1 MAERV
6 ELHVLKGPPES
17 QPVIRVARKDSD
29 RTHNSSRRSLRYSGR
44 EGCAPGHWLPILRWT
59 RRYSRVDLL
68 ADMIAGVTLGLTM
81 IPQSIAYATI
91 AGLPS
96 QYGLYAA
103 LVGSVVYAFLGTV
116 KEVSI
121 GPTSLMALLTY
132 QYAANHP
139 PQYVVVLACTAGIV
153 ELLMGAAR
161 LGFLICLISEPVTS
175 AFTSATALIIIGTQL
190 RNLLGVPKPV
200 GAMAEGGILPTLL
213 DVSRRYTEATV
224 PDSSVGFVCILLLVI
239 LQQLPKLVPASTQR
253 WHRCSRLLWYVA
265 LARNAIAVLGSAL
278 LSYWIDGGSNT
289 GSAVPW
295 QLSGRVESGIP
306 SFQLPIQDIVV
317 GNTTVSFFDIVTDL
331 GSGPVLVPL
340 VAILANVAIGKA
352 FSSGQPVDATQEM
365 IALGLCNIIGSCFR
379 SMPTTGAFTRSA
391 VSHASGVRTPLSG
404 LYSALLCLLALG
416 ILTPYFY
423 YIPRATLAAVLIA
436 AVSPMLDPGILA
448 KLWRAGFRYD
458 LLAWCCCFA
467 LCLVAGIEI
476 GLLGGMV
483 ISLVQPLANF
493 VWLRVECQTVHEHDQ
508 RFSYRLIRV
517 EHGLLYPG
525 VDRLRSLVLQQVHL
539 DGTTDLPIVLDC
551 CRMTLM
557 DFTACRALDNLSK
570 EVHRLGGSLLLRNV
584 PPRWHERLVL
594 HETEHGLAFGS
605 QS

>member
-1 MAERV
+1 MV
-6 ELHVLKGPPES
+6 EGEELQVLKGPPES
-17 QPVIRVARKDSD
+17 QLEISVARRDGD
-29 RTHNSSRRSLRYSGR
+29 RSHNSSRRSLRNNGGK
-44 EGCAPGHWLPILRWT
+44 GCVPILRRWLPILRWT
-59 RRYSRVDLL
+59 LHYSRIDLL

-139 PQYVVVLACTAGIV
+139 PQYVVVLAFTAGIV
-153 ELLMGAAR
+153 ELLMGGAR

-190 RNLLGVPKPV
+190 RNLLGLPKPV
-200 GAMAEGGILPTLL
+200 TATADGGLFSTVL

-224 PDSSVGFVCILLLVI
+224 PDSSVGFACILLLVI
-239 LQQLPKLVPASTQR
+239 LQQLPKLVPASSQR
-253 WHRCSRLLWYVA
+253 WRRFACLLC
-265 LARNAIAVLGSAL
+265 
-278 LSYWIDGGSNT
+278 GSNT

-295 QLSGRVESGIP
+295 KLSGKVEPGIP
-306 SFQLPIQDIVV
+306 SFQLPTQDIVV
-317 GNTTVSFFDIVTDL
+317 GNVTISFFDIVADL

-365 IALGLCNIIGSCFR
+365 IALGLCNVIGSCFR

-404 LYSALLCLLALG
+404 FYSALLCLLALG
-416 ILTPYFY
+416 ILTPYFF

-436 AVSPMLDPGILA
+436 AVTPMLDPSIVA
-448 KLWRAGFRYD
+448 KLWRAGFHYD
-458 LLAWCCCFA
+458 LLVWCCCIA
-467 LCLVAGIEI
+467 LCLAAGIEI

-483 ISLVQPLANF
+483 VSMVQPLASF
-493 VWLRVECQTVHEHDQ
+493 VWLRVECETIHERDQ
-508 RFSYRLIRV
+508 HFTYRLIRLQQ
-517 EHGLLYPG
+517 GLLYPG
-525 VDRLRSLVLQQVHL
+525 VDRLRTLVLQEMHMH
-539 DGTTDLPIVLDC
+539 GATLPIVLDC
-551 CRMTLM
+551 CRMVLM

-570 EVHRLGGSLLLRNV
+570 EVHRLGGNLLLRNV
-584 PPRWHERLVL
+584 LPCWHERLAL
-594 HETEHGLAFGS
+594 HETEHGLAFGTQAS
-605 QS
+605 

>member
-1 MAERV
+1 MAEGE
-6 ELHVLKGPPES
+6 ELHTLKGPPES
-17 QPVIRVARKDSD
+17 QLEIRVVRRNSD
-29 RTHNSSRRSLRYSGR
+29 RSHNLSRRSLRYSMG
-44 EGCAPGHWLPILRWT
+44 EGCAPSRWLPILRWA
-59 RRYSRVDLL
+59 RRYSRLDLL

-103 LVGSVVYAFLGTV
+103 FVGSVVYAFLGTV

-132 QYAANHP
+132 QYASNHP
-139 PQYVVVLACTAGIV
+139 PQYVVVLSFTAGIV
-153 ELLMGAAR
+153 ELLMGGAR

-190 RNLLGVPKPV
+190 RNLLGLPKPV
-200 GAMAEGGILPTLL
+200 GAIAEEGLLPTML
-213 DVSRRYTEATV
+213 D
-224 PDSSVGFVCILLLVI
+224 
-239 LQQLPKLVPASTQR
+239 LPTQ
-253 WHRCSRLLWYVA
+253 S
-265 LARNAIAVLGSAL
+265 
-278 LSYWIDGGSNT
+278 
-289 GSAVPW
+289 
-295 QLSGRVESGIP
+295 
-306 SFQLPIQDIVV
+306 IVV
-317 GNTTVSFFDIVTDL
+317 GNMTVSFFDIVMDL

-340 VAILANVAIGKA
+340 VAVLANVAIGKA
-352 FSSGQPVDATQEM
+352 FSSGQTVDATQEM

-404 LYSALLCLLALG
+404 LYCALLSLLALG

-436 AVSPMLDPGILA
+436 AVTPMLDPGIVV

-458 LLAWCCCFA
+458 LLVWWCCFA
-467 LCLVAGIEI
+467 VCLVAGIEI
-476 GLLGGMV
+476 GLLCGMIV
-483 ISLVQPLANF
+483 SLVQPVANF
-493 VWLRVECQTVHEHDQ
+493 IWLRVECETVHECDQ
-508 RFSYRLIRV
+508 RFSCRIIRL

-525 VDRLRSLVLQQVHL
+525 VDHLRTLVLQAMDM
-539 DGTTDLPIVLDC
+539 DGTPIVLDC
-551 CRMTLM
+551 CRMLLM

-570 EVHRLGGSLLLRNV
+570 EVHRLGGTLLLRNV
-584 PPRWHERLVL
+584 PPCWHERLGL
-594 HETEHGLAFGS
+594 HESEHGLAFGT
-605 QS
+605 QSSKS

>member
-295 QLSGRVESGIP
+295 QLSGRVES
-306 SFQLPIQDIVV
+306 
-317 GNTTVSFFDIVTDL
+317 
-331 GSGPVLVPL
+331 
-340 VAILANVAIGKA
+340 A
-352 FSSGQPVDATQEM
+352 SGQPVDATQEM